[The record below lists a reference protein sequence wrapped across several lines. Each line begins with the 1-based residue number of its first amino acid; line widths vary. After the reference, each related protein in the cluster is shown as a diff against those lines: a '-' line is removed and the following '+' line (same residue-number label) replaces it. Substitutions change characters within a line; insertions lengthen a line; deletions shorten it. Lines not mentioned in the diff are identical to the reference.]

1 MRIPI
6 RCDTGT
12 GGTAM
17 RNTKSKLSLA
27 VVTTALTLIGGAQAA
42 GTSGP
47 VMPVPHQTFVAPL
60 ACSNKVVAYG
70 RSIDVTNTAN
80 TTLAK
85 GKVISWSYRFTGAPG
100 GQNWPTPPGGRV
112 KTGTTTLKTSLA
124 AGQALRIDLI
134 NKGYAVSDCK
144 ASVTL

>member
-1 MRIPI
+1 
-6 RCDTGT
+6 
-12 GGTAM
+12 M
-17 RNTKSKLSLA
+17 RNGKSKLSLA
-27 VVTTALTLIGGAQAA
+27 VVTTVMTLTANAEAA
-42 GTSGP
+42 GTNGP
-47 VMPVPHQTFVAPL
+47 VMPVPHPTFVAPL

-100 GQNWPTPPGGRV
+100 GQNWPTTASGTV
-112 KTGTTTLKTSLA
+112 KTGATTLKTTLLP
-124 AGQALRIDLI
+124 GQSVRIDLI

-144 ASVTL
+144 ATVTL